1 MYAASALVG
10 AGVAPLFMT
19 LGFFIWGS
27 EWLGSAHTLN
37 LFKCSL
43 AGCMFAATGL
53 LLNGPGLSLL
63 FQRET
68 LSPLLLSSLLGIVV
82 GDNAWQQ
89 ILGARRVILIDC
101 FKPTLSAVLATAL
114 LHEPLPARLFFGS
127 VLVCAGVAAVCRE
140 RQSDDDHEPDHGHAA
155 AGYALAALNVTLDV
169 FGSVLTKQSGAQLST
184 WEINAV
190 RFGFASLVLGA
201 ISLSARE
208 ASLQSVQKPSSLPW
222 WDMPAQSEQAWR
234 RVVLGVALVTFACPA
249 LSNYALFRLPLGL
262 SQTLSSLGPLYAVAV
277 DRVLLARP
285 VSWRCVAATLVAL
298 LGVCLALL

>member
-27 EWLGSAHTLN
+27 EWLGSAHALN

-63 FQRET
+63 LQRET

-82 GDNAWQQ
+82 GDNAWLAALQ

-101 FKPTLSAVLATAL
+101 LKPTLSAVLATVL

-140 RQSDDDHEPDHGHAA
+140 RQSDDDHDPDHGHAA

-169 FGSVLTKQSGAQLST
+169 FGSVLTKQSGAPLST
-184 WEINAV
+184 WEINAGRV
-190 RFGFASLVLGA
+190 GFALPCIDVQKEAAESYRVALCSLVLG
-201 ISLSARE
+201 
-208 ASLQSVQKPSSLPW
+208 P
-222 WDMPAQSEQAWR
+222 
-234 RVVLGVALVTFACPA
+234 VTRKCKI
-249 LSNYALFRLPLGL
+249 G
-262 SQTLSSLGPLYAVAV
+262 
-277 DRVLLARP
+277 VLLF
-285 VSWRCVAATLVAL
+285 CVDGHHIACKLAV
-298 LGVCLALL
+298 GVEEAVGELSTG